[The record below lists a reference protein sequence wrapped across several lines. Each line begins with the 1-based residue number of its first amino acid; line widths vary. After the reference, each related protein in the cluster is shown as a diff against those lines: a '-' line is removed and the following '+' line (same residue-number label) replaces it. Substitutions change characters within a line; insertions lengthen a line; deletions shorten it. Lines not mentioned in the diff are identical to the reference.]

1 MAPVASKAH
10 PSSAASAPFELKS
23 ASLSVV
29 ALVLRSADV
38 AVLAQAMDAQ
48 FGGSPELFSHDPV
61 VIDLS
66 QLDPEAAGPDFGE
79 LLGLLRRY
87 RLLPVAARGGTK
99 ARMDAALAAGLSE
112 APPAEAPTTAAPPT
126 PVATAVVPEP
136 PVAPPSPPTPAYV
149 PTLVIHKPLRS
160 GQQVYAKN
168 GDLIVMAAVN
178 FGAEVLADGNI
189 HVYGPLRGK
198 AVAGVKGNSEARIF
212 TTCMEPELVSI
223 AGTYRT
229 TDHPLPAEVVGKPA
243 QIRLDAGRLVF
254 EPLP

>member
-1 MAPVASKAH
+1 MAPVAKA
-10 PSSAASAPFELKS
+10 SSSSIVVAPFELKS

-29 ALVLRSADV
+29 ALMLRTVDIDT
-38 AVLAQAMDAQ
+38 LANAMDAQ
-48 FGGSPELFSHDPV
+48 FGSNPELFSHDPV
-61 VIDLS
+61 VIDLGH
-66 QLDPEAAGPDFGE
+66 LPRDTPPPDFKA
-79 LLGLLRRY
+79 LTALVRRY
-87 RLLPVAARGGTK
+87 RMQPVAARGGSPEQ
-99 ARMDAALAAGLSE
+99 MMAALDEGLSE
-112 APPAEAPTTAAPPT
+112 APALDAPTSQSPAGAASL
-126 PVATAVVPEP
+126 P
-136 PVAPPSPPTPAYV
+136 PVVSTPAPVVHAPPSYV

-198 AVAGVKGNSEARIF
+198 AVAGVKGNAEARIF

-229 TDHPLPAEVVGKPA
+229 TDTPLPVEVVGKPA
-243 QIRLDAGRLVF
+243 QIRLEAGRLVF
-254 EPLP
+254 EPLL